1 MAAAGA
7 VCAVHTALLDFA
19 SESFNWQVGIFFV
32 KKSPPWQMRGFS
44 FVNGRLNPAAV
55 DRYLMNFQ
63 GIIYI
68 YIYSIHIYIYI
79 YIHQKGDEAGLVTAI
94 KPNEPFVTMVGNYP
108 WSSPWNHQDYPSCD
122 ATRAVGT
129 GSYGR
134 QARYA
139 QCSALLQAWLNLLK
153 EAKGQVG

>member
-1 MAAAGA
+1 MC
-7 VCAVHTALLDFA
+7 VFFLD
-19 SESFNWQVGIFFV
+19 
-32 KKSPPWQMRGFS
+32 
-44 FVNGRLNPAAV
+44 GRLNPAAV

-63 GIIYI
+63 RIIYN
-68 YIYSIHIYIYI
+68 YIVHILFI

-94 KPNEPFVTMVGNYP
+94 KPNEPYVTMVCNYP
-108 WSSPWNHQDYPSCD
+108 CSSPWNHQDYPSCD

>member
-1 MAAAGA
+1 M
-7 VCAVHTALLDFA
+7 
-19 SESFNWQVGIFFV
+19 
-32 KKSPPWQMRGFS
+32 
-44 FVNGRLNPAAV
+44 NGRLNPAAV

-68 YIYSIHIYIYI
+68 YIYSMHIYI
-79 YIHQKGDEAGLVTAI
+79 YIHQKGDEAGLVTPI
-94 KPNEPFVTMVGNYP
+94 KPNEPYVTMVCNYP
-108 WSSPWNHQDYPSCD
+108 WSSPGNHQDYPSCD